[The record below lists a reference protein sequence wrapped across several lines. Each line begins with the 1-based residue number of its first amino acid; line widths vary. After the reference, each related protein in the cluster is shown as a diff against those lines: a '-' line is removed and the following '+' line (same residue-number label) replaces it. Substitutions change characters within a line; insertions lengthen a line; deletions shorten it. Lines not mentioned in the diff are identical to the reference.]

1 MSFQFNSD
9 RETIQGVNPSIIGST
24 QFTIRSGSGANEAE
38 IFRALRNTDNL
49 TRIGINRTGRRIDK
63 ITIVNSGFGYTT
75 EPTVQIDPPDQTDG
89 IQAEASAV
97 IQDGIIISVQVTEP
111 GDGYTFAP
119 QVSLQGGGGSAGV
132 LTASIDS
139 IDFELDINGA
149 IRTSTSIISDTAKVL
164 NLDVDNFA
172 TPDTKFR
179 APHLKT
185 YLNGG
190 GVQWSSVPVILNEGE
205 FRYYGFNLYKVI
217 EGGLTGTIP
226 PTHNDGEAYNG
237 DALFKHVGFRVD
249 DPTASF
255 YEELPNEGLF
265 PRSVTPALGDRSDKI
280 ATTEYVLNLA
290 TNDVGGRIYVSEQ
303 IGDDLNNGRSAAQPV
318 RTIKRAAQLA
328 WATPG
333 VKETLIVSGGDYRE
347 DNPISLPPDAS
358 VVGDNLRLVIVRP
371 NNPGKHIFKFGDK
384 NYVIGL
390 TYRDK
395 LDVNGLPEST
405 WDFAM
410 VFDDKQRITYDNSV
424 NGDFGVSFPIGHQ
437 IFGEQKFTLKFT
449 DNTATVAPALLSA
462 NQRIRGVNSTAN
474 GLITKVTFDVTDTTA
489 PDVYL
494 TGEIEY
500 DVISGSFSSGE
511 LFRFGGSDTTHYV
524 TQTSY
529 TLGQLVW
536 YNQNVYEVTAAGTS
550 NDDFPTHDGTGG
562 TNLVE
567 TLGTL
572 ELTWNRPAK
581 TFISQDIKS
590 IRAEGEVVFE
600 DTDNTSFLPIAKIVG
615 SLQGDPSIATGGF
628 QDDIY
633 GNAEDLGGIIFY
645 TNNLIGSQNIHDFK
659 EGQEIIIEGLPTSNP
674 DMSALN
680 GRQRIYKVLE
690 DADGRSRRFVIP
702 KKMPALASY
711 TEASPYEPG
720 ATAKVKNASASVTL
734 SLLNSPN
741 KFGEAQPLARRYQD
755 ASQLIKNN
763 IDFIADEVVGR
774 INDEFKQEYFP
785 VYNIGGPGAV
795 QLTPTN
801 VTYNPA
807 TGISIFTVPNH
818 GLSNGDIIRVAEN
831 SVYFTCDMDGNRT
844 EHPVPAPGTGASG
857 GVVISNVTTN
867 SFEANVGASGPN
879 VSFTPTTGTSYDPA
893 TGDLVLEVGSH
904 SLSVGEGIVIDTESL
919 GFTCDMDSNSVTK
932 FYPRAGHD
940 QFALKSVKITAATP
954 TSFTVNIGASPA
966 NKTLTPAVGTTY
978 NAGTGDLVLA
988 VGQHGLKVGQNVT
1001 LVDNSLTFT
1010 CDQDNDQTP
1019 HTYPRPSDPASGAS
1033 LSITNVGFNSHT
1045 IESATYNPAT
1055 GDVVITITGH
1065 GFQNNDYVMVEDG
1078 ALGFS
1083 CVLDGNTVTKYYP
1096 RTNIDRAS
1104 NRWLAISEATLNTF
1118 TINIGGSEY
1127 TGAHTFVPGSENTNG
1142 LRRQDG
1148 NLTINVGVGG
1158 TASGSVHTFV
1168 SATAGAVKFEPQSAH
1183 TFVSATAGAVR
1194 HEPQSAHTFTRANAN
1209 AITSGGSELTIYL
1222 GTSRFAH
1229 TYVSGGNIVRGG
1241 STFPITGFAY
1251 DNVNTGEAIITTSAN
1266 FGALTDDDIVRIEDI
1281 TVQCVIDGTVTQKTY
1296 PSFNIP
1302 TNDNKCRRDIGHFL
1316 NSLCRDLEYGSNF
1329 NVIDTAQKYI
1339 DGTGQAI
1346 AFVDNEIIQTVR
1358 AIEYAR
1364 ELAIFAMRKWRT
1376 GTGAPGQPVYT
1387 PVYSSLPQYIDDTV
1401 INDTATP
1408 ACANVFNAI
1417 NTLSYLFVDVLAN
1430 NTNGTY
1436 LDAAY
1441 LLARNRHVI
1450 AEEAFLETKAQYPSS
1465 SLTNV
1470 QERKCRRDIDLVLGG
1485 IIRDLSLGGNA
1496 GVVTAA
1502 ENYYSGTSLTGIPET
1517 QRVETVYAFQRVAI
1531 YAQHAVRNWSVNGNV
1546 TATTPSSATYNSTS
1560 GELTVTFATPA
1571 TALSIGDRIAFVEG
1585 ALTFSCNMGNGVANH
1600 PSPQKGDANYGK
1612 SHVITNVNAAGG
1624 TTTITCNVGDGG
1636 TSAGVPHIY
1645 AGSLANG
1652 TILIHDPSS
1661 TTSDIP
1667 QFEDWNILLDGSNPI
1682 CAGVITTLQ
1691 TEFALLEDILD
1702 GTVLPG
1708 DTTKNTGTLY
1718 DTTSIITYPSSYIYD
1733 ANNVKIAVR
1742 ATYDDFPIIEASPYT
1757 QNASV
1762 ISFLGG
1768 SGALV
1773 DGSKVKQP
1781 NCPFPG
1787 LQPDQSATFPN
1798 QGKSMVASAFTI
1810 VSFGGT
1816 GYKVIEDGYTQLV
1829 SVFVIFCA
1837 DGVLAESGG
1846 YCSITNSATNFGTFA
1861 LRGVGFRDEAYAFD
1875 VGTIT
1880 EVGQTVTG
1888 KTTFEV
1894 SGLGRKPLEHYI
1906 VKIDGIKNTNETI
1919 EYFIDSVVGGAAG
1932 APAVITLEGGNGLPT
1947 DFTDVSTGNP
1957 VSNSSML
1964 SKTIRLHRPSIVNS
1978 SSHTWEFAGSGTD
1991 YNALPENGGVK
2002 VESREQVPQN
2012 YGRVYVS
2019 GTDEL
2024 GDFKVGTFA
2033 KIENRTG
2040 AITFTGTVSI
2050 SEVEFLKLKGGD
2062 VVVTGFSSDNT
2073 LGGSQSS
2080 NSLISTQ
2087 KAVRDFIV
2095 NNLGLYINKP
2105 YSTNPV
2111 PRALVELT
2119 DAGTINIDQ
2128 LPPIRPFS
2136 VFTVDTEEERLRL
2149 EGALAGDIAIQENSV
2164 AGGGNGATE
2173 SFILNNDNDSLFLG
2187 FPVDTGLQ
2195 FSVNSIYTGSVT
2207 GGKIQATEY
2216 RQGVVFQLNITDG
2229 GSGYTAP
2236 PVVTISGGNLQSGG
2250 EPAVA
2255 TATISGGQVVTV
2267 ELYFNNGYTG
2277 GKGYTTQP
2285 SVQIDAPTN
2294 PDGSTATAEALI
2306 ESRLYGD
2313 IVNNIKITDN
2323 DTVQDS
2329 SASPQTVTLTRVINT
2344 SGTSADNWVSLSSN
2358 QIAAGDITSG
2368 IISTARLAN
2377 DSAAANSFTFLRGDQ
2392 SYSEAVQSI
2401 KGPEER
2407 YFLKTL
2413 SSVGSGSSQISV
2425 PYSENIIIGHEVDG
2439 TGIADDTIIQ
2449 SFIVSLD
2456 GTTITITLDKPTD
2469 DTIPADTV
2477 INFTRNPSPILLS
2490 SNQSEGNF
2498 IDSIVIANGGTGCT
2512 VDNQPNGI
2520 ARNVSLGGGAGT
2532 GLTANITVTSGVVTS
2547 VVVVDP
2553 GSGYSNDFVVTP
2565 FPPELGSGSFLVLQ
2579 AKKSTTNRMYANTTI
2594 DVARVT
2600 DGTTDDY
2607 GTLGLARFAK
2617 AQFEIG
2623 LAGDGSVRLKTG
2635 DASNLDA
2642 DRLDGFEGSYYLNAS
2657 NLAEGTIGTNRLSG
2671 TYNIGISGQAGSARR
2686 LYWQETAVNS
2696 PVTPSEI
2703 PEGITITPKNDGVNG
2718 LSDCPD
2724 PVNDPKPY
2732 LLVNIRAS
2740 ETNGG
2745 SRQLAFTDGP
2755 GDDSGGGFWFRGSND
2770 TLSQFKNWYK
2780 VWTSGSDGPESG
2792 LDADKLESREGIWY
2806 QNSLN
2811 QTSGYLR
2818 DGRIPKFQTSKSF
2831 LDEVCVYDWSAAV
2844 YQFYVNV
2851 DVNTTTLGIV
2861 TATPF
2866 LVGDTI
2872 TVFDAT
2878 GGNLGTAVI
2887 KNVFSNIDGN
2897 DSQNNYLIVT
2907 ATYNSGSNPDTNWK
2921 NLGKTIGGTNNGGV
2935 EVKVAY
2941 QDFDISNY
2949 DADANNIVD
2958 GAFTI
2963 SKLKS
2968 DNGTALLEMGRVTG
2982 SNSTTPAIRL
2992 FTEGSANWQSAIVA
3006 SGNGQTAQQSG
3017 NLEFL
3022 VNDVNS
3028 VKVNANVLWNAG
3040 NVTITSTN
3048 SGSTYTNNNADFD
3061 AANPENNLVLRNV
3074 VMRDKDGNFSAGT
3087 ITADLDGSAS
3097 GNLSSDG
3104 GTITGNLEIAN
3115 GFGLTLAG
3123 GNLGVNG
3130 TIIGSDD
3137 FKIDTTNNLFIVDV
3151 SEGKVGVSK
3160 SPTSDDGK
3168 FTIYGQGRND
3178 LTIRTPDNV
3187 ADQGIAYQNSGGAYT
3202 WNLMRADVGSNR
3214 ADFIILG
3221 NSTSGPET
3229 NINSLNDYFR
3239 IRAGGD
3245 VKINQRL
3252 GIGRNPTDKFDVD
3265 GNVRTDKLIV
3275 KADGS
3280 NPGAVVEL
3288 ISSGT
3293 GGNARNFRLNAATDD
3308 IFRIQSSS
3316 SDGGTTFNSTGAINI
3331 NANNNR
3337 VGIDIDPSTAST
3349 DNAGDAI
3356 TGGGYQL
3363 YVNGSLNVQG
3373 TVYQNGLPFSGSN
3386 WTLSGSNIYR
3396 NTTVAIGT
3404 NSISTSGATNQK
3416 LQVNGGIS
3424 MNGSLVVNGNYLWID
3439 NNAVIRT
3446 SLDTISQN
3454 ITIDAGISASSTGPI
3469 TVSSGTTITVNGSW
3483 AIQ

>member
-1 MSFQFNSD
+1 MSFHINSD
-9 RETIQGVNPSIIGST
+9 KEKIRGVNPKLIGDNET
-24 QFTIRSGSGANEAE
+24 TIRVGSGANERE
-38 IFRALRNTDNL
+38 VFRAELDVQSGL
-49 TRIGINRTGRRIDK
+49 PRIGINRTGQRVNNIDVTAGGGGYTQAPTVV
-63 ITIVNSGFGYTT
+63 IDAPPAGGTQALASAFIFNGAVVSVAVNDPGNGYTT
-75 EPTVQIDPPDQTDG
+75 APNVSFTGGNGAGAAATAVLDTV
-89 IQAEASAV
+89 
-97 IQDGIIISVQVTEP
+97 
-111 GDGYTFAP
+111 
-119 QVSLQGGGGSAGV
+119 
-132 LTASIDS
+132 
-139 IDFELDINGA
+139 DFELDINGA
-149 IRTSTSIISDTAKVL
+149 IRTSTSIISDTARIL
-164 NLDVDNFA
+164 NLDIENFV
-172 TPDTKFR
+172 TPDLNLR
-179 APHLKT
+179 APNLKT
-185 YLNGG
+185 YMNG
-190 GVQWSSVPVILNEGE
+190 
-205 FRYYGFNLYKVI
+205 
-217 EGGLTGTIP
+217 TGTPWAANVIVP
-226 PTHNDGEAYNG
+226 ENSYRYSQGNVYQALNTGTTGTGAPIHKDGIAVNG
-237 DALFKHVGFRVD
+237 EVQFKHIGFRVT
-249 DPTASF
+249 DPNDYKFLETGES
-255 YEELPNEGLF
+255 GIF
-265 PRSVTPALGDRSDKI
+265 PRSITPLLGDRSDKI

-290 TNDVGGRIYVSEQ
+290 TNDVGGRVYVSQQ
-303 IGDDLNNGRSAAQPV
+303 IGSDLNDGRSAVNPV
-318 RTIKRAAQLA
+318 RTIKKAAQIA
-328 WATPG
+328 WSTPG
-333 VKETLIVSGGDYRE
+333 VKETLIVSGGDYVE
-347 DNPISLPPDAS
+347 DNPISLPPDCS
-358 VVGDNLRLVIVRP
+358 VVGDNLRLVIIRP
-371 NNPGKHIFKFGDK
+371 ANLGKHIFKFGDK
-384 NYVIGL
+384 NYVTGV

-395 LDVNGLPEST
+395 VDANGDPIGT

-410 VFDDKQRITYDNSV
+410 VFDDKQRIIIDNEI
-424 NGDFGVSFPIGHQ
+424 NGDFGVNFPIGHQ
-437 IFGEQKFTLKFT
+437 IFGPERFRITFQNNTGLSLLQSGVQLVGLNTGARVDTFNVSFNSTTGANAYISGTVDVLLNSGSLIEGDQYRYVTSASTGSQLALTISSTSGANRLRFTSDPTSDIPSGTYVFLNDT
-449 DNTATVAPALLSA
+449 DNS
-462 NQRIRGVNSTAN
+462 
-474 GLITKVTFDVTDTTA
+474 
-489 PDVYL
+489 
-494 TGEIEY
+494 
-500 DVISGSFSSGE
+500 SFSSGYYQVVSIDVSNAPTYWDV
-511 LFRFGGSDTTHYV
+511 LFVPVLGAPNWDSNVSETVTINAATPVENTIDTV
-524 TQTSY
+524 
-529 TLGQLVW
+529 
-536 YNQNVYEVTAAGTS
+536 
-550 NDDFPTHDGTGG
+550 
-562 TNLVE
+562 NL
-567 TLGTL
+567 
-572 ELTWNRPAK
+572 
-581 TFISQDIKS
+581 KS
-590 IRAEGEVVFE
+590 IRAEGEVVSYDE
-600 DTDNTSFLPIAKIVG
+600 DVTSTLPISRIDF

-628 QDDIY
+628 QEAQF
-633 GNAEDLGGIIFY
+633 GSAEDLGGIVFY
-645 TNNLIGSQNIHDFK
+645 TNALVGRTNTHDFK
-659 EGQEIIIEGLPTSNP
+659 EGQEIEIEGLPTVSP
-674 DMSALN
+674 DLSFLN
-680 GRQRIYKVLE
+680 GKQRIYKVLE
-690 DADGRSRRFVIP
+690 DADGRARRFVIP
-702 KKMPALASY
+702 KKF
-711 TEASPYEPG
+711 PG
-720 ATAKVKNASASVTL
+720 LTNANFNPGEFAKVKSYSKVVTL

-741 KFGEAQPLARRYQD
+741 KFALSTPVERRFQD
-755 ASQLIKNN
+755 ACQLIRNN
-763 IDFIADEVVGR
+763 RDYIAEEVVGI
-774 INDEFKQEYFP
+774 INDQFKSDYYS
-785 VYNIGGPGAV
+785 VYNLDAV
-795 QLTPTN
+795 N
-801 VTYNPA
+801 
-807 TGISIFTVPNH
+807 
-818 GLSNGDIIRVAEN
+818 
-831 SVYFTCDMDGNRT
+831 
-844 EHPVPAPGTGASG
+844 
-857 GVVISNVTTN
+857 
-867 SFEANVGASGPN
+867 
-879 VSFTPTTGTSYDPA
+879 
-893 TGDLVLEVGSH
+893 
-904 SLSVGEGIVIDTESL
+904 
-919 GFTCDMDSNSVTK
+919 
-932 FYPRAGHD
+932 
-940 QFALKSVKITAATP
+940 
-954 TSFTVNIGASPA
+954 
-966 NKTLTPAVGTTY
+966 
-978 NAGTGDLVLA
+978 
-988 VGQHGLKVGQNVT
+988 
-1001 LVDNSLTFT
+1001 
-1010 CDQDNDQTP
+1010 
-1019 HTYPRPSDPASGAS
+1019 
-1033 LSITNVGFNSHT
+1033 
-1045 IESATYNPAT
+1045 
-1055 GDVVITITGH
+1055 
-1065 GFQNNDYVMVEDG
+1065 
-1078 ALGFS
+1078 
-1083 CVLDGNTVTKYYP
+1083 
-1096 RTNIDRAS
+1096 
-1104 NRWLAISEATLNTF
+1104 NTF
-1118 TINIGGSEY
+1118 
-1127 TGAHTFVPGSENTNG
+1127 
-1142 LRRQDG
+1142 D
-1148 NLTINVGVGG
+1148 
-1158 TASGSVHTFV
+1158 
-1168 SATAGAVKFEPQSAH
+1168 
-1183 TFVSATAGAVR
+1183 
-1194 HEPQSAHTFTRANAN
+1194 
-1209 AITSGGSELTIYL
+1209 IYL
-1222 GTSRFAH
+1222 GPLDHAN
-1229 TYVSGGNIVRGG
+1229 TYVSGGTVSFGG
-1241 STFPITGFAY
+1241 NSYAISGFVYDTVVTGVA
-1251 DNVNTGEAIITTSAN
+1251 TITTTAAAIA
-1266 FGALTDDDIVRIEDI
+1266 ALSEDD
-1281 TVQCVIDGTVTQKTY
+1281 TVQLADILISCEAGQKLY
-1296 PSFNIP
+1296 PAYSSP
-1302 TNDNKCRRDIGHFL
+1302 TNTNSGTNGDEQCKQDVIHFL
-1316 NSLCRDLEYGSNF
+1316 NALVRDLEFGSNH
-1329 NVIDTAQKYI
+1329 NIIEAAKKYI
-1339 DGTGQAI
+1339 VGGKI
-1346 AFVDNEIIQTVR
+1346 AYIEDEIIQNVR

-1364 ELAIFAMRKWRT
+1364 ELAIYAMCNWRIKNRT
-1376 GTGAPGQPVYT
+1376 TADPLYVTKHATTTRYT
-1387 PVYSSLPQYIDDTV
+1387 DPTIITT
-1401 INDTATP
+1401 TAGSP
-1408 ACANVFNAI
+1408 ACADVEAAI
-1417 NTLSYLFVDVLAN
+1417 STLSYLWVDVISN
-1430 NTNGTY
+1430 NTSGTY

-1441 LLARNRHVI
+1441 LIARNADLI
-1450 AEEAFLETKAQYPSS
+1450 ADQALINTEVAYPTLNLSD
-1465 SLTNV
+1465 LH
-1470 QERKCRRDIDLVLGG
+1470 QRKCRRDIKLVIEGLV
-1485 IIRDLSLGGNA
+1485 RDLSLGGNH
-1496 GVVTAA
+1496 GVISAA
-1502 ENYYSGTSLTGIPET
+1502 ESYFSGTVLSGIQEAQLDET
-1517 QRVETVYAFQRVAI
+1517 RYAFQQVRDLCIA
-1531 YAQHAVRNWSVNGNV
+1531 AMRNWSDGDVL
-1546 TATTPSSATYNSTS
+1546 ATTPTGSTY
-1560 GELTVTFATPA
+1560 VPA
-1571 TALSIGDRIAFVEG
+1571 TGAMTVVIPDPAVAPVANSDRIAFAEG
-1585 ALTFSCNMGNGVANH
+1585 AITYSCAHGGGGTDASPYRTDANFGQSFLITGVTSSGGSTTLSLNPGVAGSNTDAHTFS
-1600 PSPQKGDANYGK
+1600 
-1612 SHVITNVNAAGG
+1612 
-1624 TTTITCNVGDGG
+1624 
-1636 TSAGVPHIY
+1636 SA
-1645 AGSLANG
+1645 LANG
-1652 TILIHDPSS
+1652 TKIIYAPVA
-1661 TTSDIP
+1661 TTSP
-1667 QFEDWNILLDGSNPI
+1667 VPKFEDWSILEDAANPS
-1682 CAGVITTLQ
+1682 CAAIASAITTSMATFDSILQ
-1691 TEFALLEDILD
+1691 YATDTVN
-1702 GTVLPG
+1702 GTAPG
-1708 DTTKNTGTLY
+1708 SITQTFGTLY
-1718 DTTSIITYPSSYIYD
+1718 DTAPIISYPSSYIYD
-1733 ANNVKIAVR
+1733 FNNQRMAIR
-1742 ATYDDFPIIEASPYT
+1742 GDFDDFPIIEASPYT

-1762 ISFLGG
+1762 ISFRGG
-1768 SGALV
+1768 GGALI
-1773 DGSKVKQP
+1773 DGDKVKQP

-1787 LQPDQSATFPN
+1787 LEPDGTASFPN
-1798 QGKSMVASAFTI
+1798 QGKSMVAAAFTI

-1816 GYKVIEDGYTQLV
+1816 GYKVINDGYTQLV
-1829 SVFVIFCA
+1829 SVFVIFCQ
-1837 DGVLAESGG
+1837 DGVLCESGG
-1846 YCSITNSATNFGTFA
+1846 YASITNSATNFGTFA
-1861 LRGVGFRDEAYAFD
+1861 LRGVGFRDEAYNFD

-1906 VKIDGIKNTNETI
+1906 VKIDGIRNTNETI

-2173 SFILNNDNDSLFLG
+2173 SFILNNDNASLFLG

-2195 FSVNSIYTGSVT
+2195 FSVNSIYTGSTT

-2229 GSGYTAP
+2229 GSGYTAA

-2285 SVQIDAPTN
+2285 SVTIDAPTN

-2780 VWTSGSDGPESG
+2780 VWTSGSDGPASG

-2811 QTSGYLR
+2811 QTAGYLR

-3006 SGNGQTAQQSG
+3006 SGNGQTSQQSG

-3087 ITADLDGSAS
+3087 ITADLEGSAS

-3160 SPTSDDGK
+3160 SPASDDGK
-3168 FTIYGQGRND
+3168 FSVYGTGRND
-3178 LTIRTPDNV
+3178 LTVRTSDNT
-3187 ADQGIAYQNSGGAYT
+3187 ADQGIAYQNSGGSYT

-3221 NSTSGPET
+3221 NSTSGPES

-3245 VKINQRL
+3245 VKISQNL

-3265 GNVRTDKLIV
+3265 GNIRTDKLIV

-3316 SDGGTTFNSTGAINI
+3316 SDGGTSFNSTGAINI

-3349 DNAGDAI
+3349 DNAGDSI

-3416 LQVNGGIS
+3416 LQVNGGIA